1 MWGRLRR
8 EGFLGEVSFQL
19 CLRKERRAGV
29 RREQCRLRRYQ
40 SRGLFTPG
48 APITPPSGMGPPC
61 PGTPSQG
68 PGGCLWGPAQGHRDA
83 PPSTPPDSPLNPDP
97 QGVPTPTSWPG
108 PGRGPPSVILAHA
121 SHPFWHQVL
130 LTLLSL
136 PSGLAPKAV
145 SPLSLGLLPDL
156 VPPPSSWPSPAPR
169 PEEPFEKA
177 GLAL

>member
-61 PGTPSQG
+61 PGTPSRG

-83 PPSTPPDSPLNPDP
+83 PPPPPHLTLLSIPFPRESPPP
-97 QGVPTPTSWPG
+97 CG
-108 PGRGPPSVILAHA
+108 PGQVGDPPSVILAHA

-156 VPPPSSWPSPAPR
+156 VRPPSSWPSPAPR
-169 PEEPFEKA
+169 PEEPFKKA